1 MSNIIEVKKLTF
13 GYNDNLILKNA
24 NLSIKKGEFVGL
36 IGPNGSGKSTLIKLI
51 LGIYKPNMG
60 SIFVNDKDN
69 LDRKSSDIGYV
80 PQSNHEDT
88 IAFPITVEEVVSL
101 NIFDKKKRVKNELKN
116 VLSMVNLQDKGKYNY
131 NTMSGG
137 EQERVLIAKALVN
150 EPNILIFDEPTTG
163 LDQESKINLFE
174 SLNHLNK
181 FHKITI
187 FVVTHDLEF
196 TEKYFSRIVKL
207 EDKKLVEVG

>member
-1 MSNIIEVKKLTF
+1 MSRIIEVKDLSF
-13 GYNDNLILKNA
+13 GYNDNLILEDA
-24 NLSIKKGEFVGL
+24 NLQVQKGDFLGL

-51 LGIYKPNMG
+51 LGIYKPSFG
-60 SIFVNDKDN
+60 SISINDKDS
-69 LDRKSSDIGYV
+69 LDRRSSDIGYV

-88 IAFPITVEEVVSL
+88 IAFPITVKEVVSL
-101 NIFDKKKRVKNELKN
+101 NILDRKKKANNEIKN
-116 VLSMVNLQDKGKYNY
+116 VLSMVGLQDKEDYNY

-174 SLNHLNK
+174 SLKHLNK

-196 TEKYFSRIVKL
+196 SEKYFSRIVKIQ
-207 EDKKLVEVG
+207 DKKLVEVK